1 MPGQKK
7 APRADGA
14 CKEEEQMLFT
24 VFAVRAGDAGAGVPA
39 RCGEESGVGSA
50 GSKQYGREPRRLRG
64 AQYSNRGQD
73 HARAGVA
80 LGKRG
85 ASENEEWS
93 YEEPGA
99 TTHTNFLG

>member
-1 MPGQKK
+1 MRAHPGVS
-7 APRADGA
+7 G
-14 CKEEEQMLFT
+14 MLNT
-24 VFAVRAGDAGAGVPA
+24 RIRD
-39 RCGEESGVGSA
+39 
-50 GSKQYGREPRRLRG
+50 
-64 AQYSNRGQD
+64 QD

-85 ASENEEWS
+85 ASENEEWN